1 MIKRKIDSCESTDY
15 IIEPNY
21 HFIQTNTNYDKL
33 NKIIERISN
42 YDNPDKSNIL
52 QKSIINQ
59 LPHTQK
65 IKKDKLNII
74 EKKEQLNEMEMSEEI
89 VEGTEK
95 CIDYNLDKKI
105 FITMKGYYV
114 RFYNI
119 RAKKKTFSLN
129 CAVKGCHGSG
139 TFFLET
145 KDFVGKCNHNK
156 SHNRHLFYNNNKRD
170 LIKTLTEKQKLI
182 KDALRNKIFYLFLG
196 VVNFSFIT
204 SNFCWHS

>member
-74 EKKEQLNEMEMSEEI
+74 EKKEQLNEMEMSEESVLTI
-89 VEGTEK
+89 
-95 CIDYNLDKKI
+95 IWIKK
-105 FITMKGYYV
+105 
-114 RFYNI
+114 
-119 RAKKKTFSLN
+119 SL
-129 CAVKGCHGSG
+129 
-139 TFFLET
+139 L
-145 KDFVGKCNHNK
+145 
-156 SHNRHLFYNNNKRD
+156 
-170 LIKTLTEKQKLI
+170 Q
-182 KDALRNKIFYLFLG
+182 
-196 VVNFSFIT
+196 
-204 SNFCWHS
+204 